1 MCSTQSYTQLLQILT
16 IKQLQHPLYKPTLCQ
31 VCYFLPSD
39 GESKLQAYI
48 SSLSPYAQSLLDKE
62 LDWDNSID
70 KDLVEIANKMID
82 WEEKG
87 LHTLLEL
94 DRVKKHDIKRKYRD
108 ELNLQR
114 YVKCEQGTRVV
125 LFTCCL

>member
-1 MCSTQSYTQLLQILT
+1 M
-16 IKQLQHPLYKPTLCQ
+16 
-31 VCYFLPSD
+31 D
-39 GESKLQAYI
+39 E
-48 SSLSPYAQSLLDKE
+48 E

-87 LHTLLEL
+87 LHTRLEL

-108 ELNLQR
+108 EPNLQR
-114 YVKCEQGTRVV
+114 YVKCVQGTRVV
-125 LFTCCL
+125 LLCLLLVAICMSAFIALFHTNN